1 MNLEQLHFTYC
12 IEDDRILLKMAL
24 AAEIDGHAKQEIRI
38 FITRRLLKNLW
49 PVIMQALSTQISL
62 DRPDAAFAS
71 QDLVNMQYQEA
82 LNTITENGNFDVPYS
97 DEEKMMPFGE
107 SPALLKEIKFHLHAH
122 QPLHIQFFLFSGN
135 QIDIR
140 FPVSIL
146 HGFCKLLQETEQKT
160 EWDLN
165 LSWPGVQTPSIY
177 TGLLN

>member
-1 MNLEQLHFTYC
+1 
-12 IEDDRILLKMAL
+12 
-24 AAEIDGHAKQEIRI
+24 
-38 FITRRLLKNLW
+38 
-49 PVIMQALSTQISL
+49 
-62 DRPDAAFAS
+62 
-71 QDLVNMQYQEA
+71 MQYQEA

-135 QIDIR
+135 QIDIQL
-140 FPVSIL
+140 PVSIL

-165 LSWPGVQTPSIY
+165 LSWPGVQTPPIY